1 MCRTQ
6 ARLNFERARRAVRR
20 LERRG
25 LSDFWGGSVLWIYS
39 LAALSFFAG
48 GGGAAADAAG
58 SAATYRL
65 DGALHVDRVQPPAR
79 PERGHVDVAGQIS
92 A

>member
-25 LSDFWGGSVLWIYS
+25 LSDFWGRMSVGVGYMCTVS
-39 LAALSFFAG
+39 QPSAFMLAVEVL
-48 GGGAAADAAG
+48 
-58 SAATYRL
+58 L
-65 DGALHVDRVQPPAR
+65 LML
-79 PERGHVDVAGQIS
+79 RGV
-92 A
+92 